1 MTNRVICLLAGVLL
15 LLPACDKTPSTV
27 AVTSVSVSP
36 SSVTL
41 TEGESKALSATVS
54 PSDATDKSVSWTS
67 SAPDVASVTS
77 SGNVTAIKAGSATI
91 TVKTTDGGKTATCA
105 VTVNAK
111 VFPVTGVTLDAKTK
125 ELVEGESFTLK
136 ATVAPDNATDK
147 SVTWTSSAPEVA
159 TVDANGKVTAVKA
172 GSATI
177 TVKTTDGGKTATCA
191 VTVKPKVYPAT
202 GVSLDKT
209 AATLYEGETE
219 TLTATVAP
227 DNATDKSVTWTS
239 SAPEV
244 ATVDATGKVTA
255 VKAGTATIT
264 VTTTDGGKTATC
276 TITVKAHVSGVSLD
290 KTAATLFEG
299 ETETLIAT
307 VAPDNATD
315 KSVTWSSSAADV
327 ATVDANGKVTA
338 VKAGAATITVTTTDG
353 GKTATCEVTV
363 KAHVASVSLNKTTLT
378 LTAGGSETL
387 TATVAPDNAA
397 DKSVTWSSSA
407 PEVATVDENGK
418 VTAVKAGTATI
429 TVTTTDGGK
438 TATCTVTVQAAT
450 GGNEGYGPGG
460 EYGEGNF

>member
-1 MTNRVICLLAGVLL
+1 MTKRVICLLAGSLL
-15 LLPACDKTPSTV
+15 LLSACDKTPPTV

-36 SSVTL
+36 TSVSL

-54 PSDATDKSVSWTS
+54 PGDATDKSVSWTS
-67 SAPDVASVTS
+67 SAPDVATVSSTGSVTA
-77 SGNVTAIKAGSATI
+77 VKAGSATI

-125 ELVEGESFTLK
+125 ELVEGDSFTLK

-177 TVKTTDGGKTATCA
+177 TVTTKDGSKTATCA
-191 VTVKPKVYPAT
+191 VTVKPKVYPVT
-202 GVSLDKT
+202 GVSLDKET
-209 AATLYEGETE
+209 ATLFEGETT
-219 TLTATVAP
+219 TLTATIAP

-244 ATVDATGKVTA
+244 ATVDANGKVTA
-255 VKAGTATIT
+255 VKAGSATIT

-276 TITVKAHVSGVSLD
+276 T
-290 KTAATLFEG
+290 
-299 ETETLIAT
+299 
-307 VAPDNATD
+307 
-315 KSVTWSSSAADV
+315 
-327 ATVDANGKVTA
+327 
-338 VKAGAATITVTTTDG
+338 
-353 GKTATCEVTV
+353 VTV
-363 KAHVASVSLNKTTLT
+363 KAHVASVTLDKTTLT
-378 LTAGGSETL
+378 LTAGESASL
-387 TATVAPDNAA
+387 TATVNPDYAE
-397 DKSVTWSSSA
+397 DKSVTWTSSA
-407 PEVATVDENGK
+407 PDVASVDANGK

-429 TVTTTDGGK
+429 TVTTTDGGM
-438 TATCTVTVQAAT
+438 TATCAVTVQAAT